1 MNKSEISGLSFEEAL
16 KELENI
22 INLLEAG
29 DVPLDETIT
38 LYDRGSDL
46 KKYCETKLRSAE
58 EKIQKISRKQLDAKD
73 LKVEDIQK

>member
-1 MNKSEISGLSFEEAL
+1 MGKSEINSLSFEEAL

-29 DVPLDETIT
+29 EVPLDETIT

-46 KKYCETKLRSAE
+46 KKYCE
-58 EKIQKISRKQLDAKD
+58 
-73 LKVEDIQK
+73 LKVLILIQRSF